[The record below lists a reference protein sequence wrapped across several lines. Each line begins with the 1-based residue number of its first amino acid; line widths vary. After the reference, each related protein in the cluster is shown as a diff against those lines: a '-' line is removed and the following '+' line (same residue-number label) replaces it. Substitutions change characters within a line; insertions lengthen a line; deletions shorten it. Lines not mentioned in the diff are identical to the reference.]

1 LINLTL
7 QLKLKLTRFRKYK
20 ALEQQ
25 VHSFGKFTIM
35 PIRFED
41 RFDIMKW
48 RNEQMYHLRQD
59 KPLIEK
65 DQNAY
70 FKNVINKLFDHVQPN
85 QILFSYLK
93 NDTCIGYGGL
103 VHINWVD
110 KNAEISFIMNT
121 QLEKEYFKQHWSTY
135 LKLIEEVAFTELNIH
150 KIFTYAY
157 DLRPMLFDV
166 LSESQY
172 VEEGRLREHIFI
184 EKKATDVLIHS
195 KINRDLTLSKAT
207 EKDLRITFAWA
218 SDPQIRQHSFNN
230 KTISFLEHKQW
241 YSTKLNNQNCYY
253 YLLNYGCQKAGSIR
267 VDINP
272 ETKEG
277 VISYLIDPTFQ
288 GQGFGIK
295 ILELLEPKILS
306 DTKLKELSL
315 KGLVMPQNIASLK
328 IFSKLNYQKSQISDK
343 NTYCYTK
350 TISK

>member
-253 YLLNYGCQKAGSIR
+253 
-267 VDINP
+267 
-272 ETKEG
+272 
-277 VISYLIDPTFQ
+277 
-288 GQGFGIK
+288 
-295 ILELLEPKILS
+295 
-306 DTKLKELSL
+306 
-315 KGLVMPQNIASLK
+315 
-328 IFSKLNYQKSQISDK
+328 
-343 NTYCYTK
+343 
-350 TISK
+350 